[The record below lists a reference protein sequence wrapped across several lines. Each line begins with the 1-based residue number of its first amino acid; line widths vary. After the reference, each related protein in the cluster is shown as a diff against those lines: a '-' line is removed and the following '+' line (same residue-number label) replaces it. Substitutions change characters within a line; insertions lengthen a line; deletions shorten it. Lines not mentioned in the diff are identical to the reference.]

1 MPVGAA
7 TFCWNPLRW
16 PLVSLIAY
24 SVKAPCQTRHW
35 GGVALHW
42 ADLPQAGPH
51 RTGKFIVY
59 SVQSWI
65 LRRCGSPLGGY
76 STSRPLQARSVIVY
90 SVQSWILRRCGSPLG
105 GYSTSWPLQDRS
117 VHCLLCPFMDIEQVL
132 FFIGWIFHKL
142 ALTRHVSSIF
152 NHLFPWFGLKTLIL
166 YIADDQRCAVP
177 SPPPLPLSRL
187 PLPLQVRRTQR

>member
-1 MPVGAA
+1 M
-7 TFCWNPLRW
+7 
-16 PLVSLIAY
+16 
-24 SVKAPCQTRHW
+24 
-35 GGVALHW
+35 ALHW
-42 ADLPQAGPH
+42 ADIPQAGPYRPGQSFFTLSNHRYRIEEVWLSIGRIPIPQACPH
-51 RTGKFIVY
+51 RTGQFIVY

-65 LRRCGSPLGGY
+65 WRRCGSPLGGY

-152 NHLFPWFGLKTLIL
+152 HHLFPWFGLKTLIL